1 MSEQLEKRRGM
12 KPSITQ
18 WTGLTLVA
26 VAASALVTLGDAASR
41 GDAVSGEA
49 YGVFAST
56 LIGSQ
61 DKTPHAVVPA
71 GGGMGAGEALAV
83 SAAGLVRA
91 ENLFSLA
98 TGGGDENA
106 ATAEAIST
114 AEDVNILDGL
124 ITAKGV
130 SAVVSSTL
138 RETTAVSNAEGSQ
151 FANLVVN
158 GVAIDEEVPPNTR
171 IDIPGVGTVVLNQQ
185 IRSGD
190 GEQSTG
196 LTVNMIS
203 VILKNALTGAT
214 TGEIVVG
221 SASTF
226 VSR

>member
-1 MSEQLEKRRGM
+1 MG
-12 KPSITQ
+12 
-18 WTGLTLVA
+18 
-26 VAASALVTLGDAASR
+26 VT
-41 GDAVSGEA
+41 
-49 YGVFAST
+49 
-56 LIGSQ
+56 
-61 DKTPHAVVPA
+61 
-71 GGGMGAGEALAV
+71 
-83 SAAGLVRA
+83 
-91 ENLFSLA
+91 
-98 TGGGDENA
+98 
-106 ATAEAIST
+106 
-114 AEDVNILDGL
+114 
-124 ITAKGV
+124 
-130 SAVVSSTL
+130 AVVSSTL